1 MSKLVMTNEQ
11 IAIIESLKTNNII
24 KVNAFAGTGKE
35 QPYSEPILTPNGW
48 TTMGELRST
57 DAIIGSLGNII
68 NVTGIFE
75 QGIKDVYNI
84 TFSDGTTTRCG
95 ADHLWYVF
103 SESSN
108 KHEVLSISELL
119 DKEISR
125 SVYDHRTDV
134 TSQRYKFAIPLPNA
148 IEFNHIDIPIDP
160 YVLGVLL
167 GDGGFSSQIIK
178 LSNSNTKIINRVMD
192 SLPESDFLRPIKNS
206 SGNYTIQNKIK
217 YKQSA
222 TKEILIKFGL
232 NGKLSVEKHIP
243 KEYLFNTLSV
253 RRNIFK
259 GLIDTDGYVQNKGN
273 AKEFIEYSTSSM
285 NLAMNVIEL
294 ARGLGYFVSY
304 TTRVPKFDYNGL
316 HKEGKLSYRIYINTK
331 KYKRIT
337 DITLIG
343 KENSRCITVDA
354 PDKLYVTS
362 GYNLTHNTTTLYEL
376 TNAYPHL
383 SFLYLSFG
391 SELIKEAKSQF
402 STDNT
407 EAKTTH
413 AFALSHVRNT
423 LNFGH
428 RKNGLGNLMVHEI
441 RNLLKIKNYKVAL
454 LLKTIFTAYC
464 HSQYDAINEVTVKA
478 LLNEDRSLRID
489 FMSEGLKPN
498 QMSTYMIMLWK
509 LIADD
514 KLTLSHDFYLKFFQL
529 NIHYYNEHINYD
541 VIMLDEAQDSN
552 NVTLS
557 IFNKF
562 AGKKVIVGDKYQAI
576 YGWRKATNVM
586 EKIDADIDL
595 ALTTTF
601 RFGQKVANGAN
612 NILQEVFG
620 EKKTIVPFFPTIEK
634 KIDSE
639 CRITRTNAA
648 LIRELDHLSESD
660 KLVKTVRK
668 PSEIFSMSLSV
679 YYFQLDKWK
688 YKSEIT
694 EKRLLQFKS
703 TNEMKDHA
711 KTMKDIELLIAIKLV
726 DDYGERL
733 LDLFDMAKIN
743 HRKRTNIDIFLTTAH
758 TSKGKEWDQ
767 VTVADDFQDLLDIML
782 DAKIYS
788 IADLRKTM
796 KTNYNRVQHV
806 AEEFNLFYVAI
817 TRGIVKVNVN
827 SRNHR
832 YLTMTEYE
840 LDAEL
845 TKMKDVRAT
854 ESEQGWKIK
863 ARKKIR

>member
-1 MSKLVMTNEQ
+1 
-11 IAIIESLKTNNII
+11 
-24 KVNAFAGTGKE
+24 
-35 QPYSEPILTPNGW
+35 
-48 TTMGELRST
+48 
-57 DAIIGSLGNII
+57 
-68 NVTGIFE
+68 
-75 QGIKDVYNI
+75 
-84 TFSDGTTTRCG
+84 
-95 ADHLWYVF
+95 
-103 SESSN
+103 
-108 KHEVLSISELL
+108 
-119 DKEISR
+119 
-125 SVYDHRTDV
+125 
-134 TSQRYKFAIPLPNA
+134 
-148 IEFNHIDIPIDP
+148 
-160 YVLGVLL
+160 
-167 GDGGFSSQIIK
+167 
-178 LSNSNTKIINRVMD
+178 
-192 SLPESDFLRPIKNS
+192 
-206 SGNYTIQNKIK
+206 
-217 YKQSA
+217 
-222 TKEILIKFGL
+222 
-232 NGKLSVEKHIP
+232 
-243 KEYLFNTLSV
+243 
-253 RRNIFK
+253 
-259 GLIDTDGYVQNKGN
+259 
-273 AKEFIEYSTSSM
+273 
-285 NLAMNVIEL
+285 
-294 ARGLGYFVSY
+294 
-304 TTRVPKFDYNGL
+304 
-316 HKEGKLSYRIYINTK
+316 
-331 KYKRIT
+331 
-337 DITLIG
+337 
-343 KENSRCITVDA
+343 
-354 PDKLYVTS
+354 
-362 GYNLTHNTTTLYEL
+362 
-376 TNAYPHL
+376 
-383 SFLYLSFG
+383 
-391 SELIKEAKSQF
+391 
-402 STDNT
+402 
-407 EAKTTH
+407 
-413 AFALSHVRNT
+413 
-423 LNFGH
+423 
-428 RKNGLGNLMVHEI
+428 MVHEI
-441 RNLLKIKNYKVAL
+441 RNILKIKNYKVAL

-464 HSQYDAINEVTVKA
+464 HSQYDTINEVTVKA
-478 LLNEDRSLRID
+478 LLSEDRSLRID

-562 AGKKVIVGDKYQAI
+562 VGKKVIVGDKYQAI
-576 YGWRKATNVM
+576 YGWRKAINVM
-586 EKIDADIDL
+586 EKINADIDL

-620 EKKTIVPFFPTIEK
+620 EKKTIVPFFPTIKK

-648 LIRELDHLSESD
+648 LIRELDHLSESN

-688 YKSEIT
+688 YKAEIT

-733 LDLFDMAKIN
+733 LDLFDIAKIN

-767 VTVADDFQDLLDIML
+767 VTVVDDFQDLLDIML

-832 YLTMTEYE
+832 YLTMSEYE

-845 TKMKDVRAT
+845 SLMKENRNTA
-854 ESEQGWKIK
+854 ESNDWKK
-863 ARKKIR
+863 GFKTRKKM